1 MAIHPK
7 TLWSLLAGLLILT
20 GCKGPATPNTRL
32 TIFAASSLIDVFQD
46 MEARFEA
53 ENPGVD
59 VIIATAG
66 SQVLRF
72 QIEQGAEVDIFASAH
87 QEHMEALS
95 AQGFIPDP
103 QIIAHNHLVI
113 VVPQDNPAE
122 LETVQDLPHAERIV
136 LGNPEVPIG
145 MYTKRF
151 LELAHHQMRTH
162 FRAEVVERIVSQ
174 ESNVRQVLAK
184 VELGEADAAIVYRT
198 DASPKREV
206 QVIDIPEEL
215 NPRADYHMGMLT
227 ESDQRVYAQKW
238 LRFVASNHGKR
249 VFLKHG
255 FLVD

>member
-1 MAIHPK
+1 MVIHHKILCSLMAW
-7 TLWSLLAGLLILT
+7 LFLLT
-20 GCKGPATPNTRL
+20 GCKGPSTPNTRL

-46 MEARFEA
+46 LEARFEA

-59 VIIATAG
+59 VVIATGG
-66 SQVLRF
+66 SQILRY
-72 QIEQGAEVDIFASAH
+72 QIEQGAEADIFVSAH

-95 AQGFIPDP
+95 AQGYIPDP

-113 VVPQDNPAE
+113 VVPQNNPAD

-136 LGNPEVPIG
+136 LGTPEVPIG

-151 LELAHHQMRTH
+151 LELAHRQMRTH
-162 FRAEVVERIVSQ
+162 FRAEVVERTVSQ

-206 QVIDIPEEL
+206 QVINIPEDL
-215 NPRADYHMGMLT
+215 NPRADYHMGMLAQ
-227 ESDQRVYAQKW
+227 SDQPIYAQKW
-238 LRFVASNHGKR
+238 LRFVASNHGKS
-249 VFLKHG
+249 VLLKHG